1 MSATNLIQRARAIK
15 SDSVLNFLSLAFK
28 DFGYPVYLFGSYA
41 TGQFHGYSDVDIL
54 IIAPDAMS
62 AKVYRQACN
71 KMSDLAMNYDL
82 LILPSIERLDS
93 SITASLKVIHEPSRQ
108 YQTKA
113 PSYHKQQGLTLIEIM
128 IALLIGAFILGG
140 VMEVFLNTR
149 QTYKVQDAMS
159 RLQENGRFAME
170 FMANDIRMADYRECQ
185 TSTPPTLDIAL
196 DPVNNIPLKGVEGV
210 QHATSSAKDAPDAI
224 GFKWSFR
231 GCNALVAPLNADGC
245 SSNINME
252 CPQNRY
258 YQIQNAKLYNNAVG
272 ELVEG
277 VENMQILYGVD
288 TDMIPV
294 KPFGDG
300 VANYYTEGTAAN
312 FPAATDWAK
321 VVSVRVSLLL
331 QTVED
336 NIASQPLSYTYNG
349 ATITAT
355 DRRIRRVFNS
365 TFALRNRIH

>member
-1 MSATNLIQRARAIK
+1 MNATKKIQQAKPIREPMRQ
-15 SDSVLNFLSLAFK
+15 
-28 DFGYPVYLFGSYA
+28 YPV
-41 TGQFHGYSDVDIL
+41 
-54 IIAPDAMS
+54 
-62 AKVYRQACN
+62 
-71 KMSDLAMNYDL
+71 
-82 LILPSIERLDS
+82 SI
-93 SITASLKVIHEPSRQ
+93 
-108 YQTKA
+108 
-113 PSYHKQQGLTLIEIM
+113 PSYRKQQGLTLIEIM
-128 IALLIGAFILGG
+128 IALLIGAFLLGG
-140 VMEVFLNTR
+140 VMEIFLNTR
-149 QTYKVQDAMS
+149 QTYRVQDAMS

-185 TSTPPTLDIAL
+185 ASTPPSLDIAI
-196 DPVNNIPLKGVEGV
+196 DPVNRMPLNGLDGV
-210 QHATSSAKDAPDAI
+210 HNNTSSAKDAPDAI
-224 GFKWSFR
+224 SFRWSLR
-231 GCNALVAPLNADGC
+231 GCNAYDPANPNNPATE
-245 SSNINME
+245 N
-252 CPQNRY
+252 PQNRY
-258 YQIQNAKLYNNAVG
+258 YEIQSAKLYNNAAG

-288 TDMIPV
+288 TDMIPA

-336 NIASQPLSYTYNG
+336 NIASQSLPYTYNG